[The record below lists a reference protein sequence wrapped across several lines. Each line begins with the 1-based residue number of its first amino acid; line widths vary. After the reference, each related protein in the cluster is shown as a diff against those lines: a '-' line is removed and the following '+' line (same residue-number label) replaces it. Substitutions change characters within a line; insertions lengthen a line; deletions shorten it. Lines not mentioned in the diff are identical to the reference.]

1 MGNTAAGRA
10 PTRHASPAVCPG
22 CTVVRF
28 AAEWILA
35 AQQGGF
41 RARTLRLGPQAL
53 AGQAG
58 SATEETMSHAT
69 HTEQHFANFAQFYP
83 FYLSEHSNL
92 MSRRLHF
99 VGSLGVIGCIAMA
112 IATGNWLWLPA
123 AVVCGYGF
131 AWVGH
136 FVFEK
141 NRPATFRHPI
151 YSLMGDWVMFSDIC
165 RGKISL

>member
-1 MGNTAAGRA
+1 MH
-10 PTRHASPAVCPG
+10 PTTHGEHFSS
-22 CTVVRF
+22 F
-28 AAEWILA
+28 AE
-35 AQQGGF
+35 
-41 RARTLRLGPQAL
+41 
-53 AGQAG
+53 
-58 SATEETMSHAT
+58 
-69 HTEQHFANFAQFYP
+69 FYP

-99 VGSLGVIGCIAMA
+99 IGSLGVIGCVAMA

-123 AVVCGYGF
+123 AIACGYGF

-136 FVFEK
+136 YRFEK

-151 YSLMGDWVMFSDIC
+151 YSLMGDWVMFADIC